1 MATQMTPRSA
11 EALALKAL
19 EFLANSPDNL
29 SGFLAATGIN
39 GYDLRERVEEPAVLA
54 AVIDFMLKNEGLL
67 VEFCDTTSIRA
78 REIHLA
84 SHVLSNL

>member
-1 MATQMTPRSA
+1 MTPNAA

-29 SGFLAATGIN
+29 EMFMAATGIN
-39 GYDLRERVEEPAVLA
+39 GDELRARLEEPTVLA
-54 AVIDFMLKNEGLL
+54 AIIDFMLKNEGLL

-84 SHVLSNL
+84 SHLLSNL

>member
-1 MATQMTPRSA
+1 MTPNAA

-29 SGFLAATGIN
+29 EMFMVATGIN
-39 GYDLRERVEEPAVLA
+39 GDELRARLEEPTVLA
-54 AVIDFMLKNEGLL
+54 AIIDFMLKNEGLL

>member
-1 MATQMTPRSA
+1 MTPNAA

-29 SGFLAATGIN
+29 EMFMAATGIN
-39 GYDLRERVEEPAVLA
+39 GDELRERLEEPTVLA
-54 AVIDFMLKNEGLL
+54 AIIDFMLKNEGLL
-67 VEFCDTTSIRA
+67 VEFCDATSIRA

-84 SHVLSNL
+84 SHLLSNL

>member
-1 MATQMTPRSA
+1 MTPNAA

-29 SGFLAATGIN
+29 EMFMAATGIN
-39 GYDLRERVEEPAVLA
+39 GDELRARLEEPTVLA
-54 AVIDFMLKNEGLL
+54 AIIDFMLKNEGLL

>member
-1 MATQMTPRSA
+1 MTPNAA

-29 SGFLAATGIN
+29 EMFMVATGIN
-39 GYDLRERVEEPAVLA
+39 GDELRARLEEPTVLA
-54 AVIDFMLKNEGLL
+54 AIIDFMLKNEGLL
-67 VEFCDTTSIRA
+67 VEFCDAASIRA